1 MTRDDIRAVLIK
13 NIGETLDDVVISNID
28 TTKTMKDVG
37 ANSLDIVEI
46 VSRTMRQLKVKIPR
60 TVLNR
65 LENIDALI
73 DLIEEN
79 AKAKT
84 AV

>member
-60 TVLNR
+60 TELNR

>member
-1 MTRDDIRAVLIK
+1 MTRDDIIAELKK
-13 NIGETLDDVVISNID
+13 NIAETLDEVDINNID
-28 TTKTMKDVG
+28 TTRTMKDVG

-60 TVLNR
+60 SELND

-73 DLIEEN
+73 DLFEKS
-79 AKAKT
+79 AKDS
-84 AV
+84 

>member
-1 MTRDDIRAVLIK
+1 MTRDEIVTVLK
-13 NIGETLDDVVISNID
+13 ANIADTLDDIDVDSID
-28 TTKTMKDVG
+28 TSKTMKETG

-60 TVLNR
+60 SELNQ

-73 DLIEEN
+73 DLIE
-79 AKAKT
+79 KT
-84 AV
+84 ANSQ